1 MTNSFRSRLVP
12 ELKVSDLATSL
23 RFWCDLV
30 GFAVRYGRPAE
41 GFAFL
46 DLDGA
51 QVMLDQRGL
60 GAPERIG
67 LWETGSME
75 KPFGRGINL
84 EIQVGDLSSI
94 LIRLAVENVEIYFG
108 PEERWYRVG
117 SLEVG
122 VRQFLVQDP
131 DGYLL
136 RLQQK
141 IGERPAANAAP

>member
-1 MTNSFRSRLVP
+1 MRYSRL
-12 ELKVSDLATSL
+12 
-23 RFWCDLV
+23 
-30 GFAVRYGRPAE
+30 AE

-51 QVMLDQRGL
+51 QIMLDQRGL

-67 LWETGSME
+67 LWETGPME

-84 EIQVGDLSSI
+84 EIQVGDLTSI
-94 LIRLAVENVEIYFG
+94 LTRLEAGAVAIYFG

-117 SLEVG
+117 SSDVG

-141 IGERPAANAAP
+141 IGERPAALAEP